1 MRRLERWVRVGGAP
15 VIGILGAMTAE
26 IQQIGELL
34 DDPNTSEAGGREY
47 LTGTVDDQQAVVAIS
62 GFGKVAA
69 ASTVTTMLD
78 LFEPDSI
85 VFTGVAGGLHSKVA
99 RGDVVVAEALVQHD
113 FDASPIVPRFVI
125 PSLQIDRIPT
135 DPILTDRAAASAAM
149 LSGATVHRGLV
160 LSGDHFID
168 SAADRAR
175 LRSLFDDAL
184 AVEMEGAAV
193 AQVCAERKVP
203 FAVIRVISDTADEAA
218 ASDFLEFVADQAA
231 PILATI
237 VAGMVSR

>member
-1 MRRLERWVRVGGAP
+1 M
-15 VIGILGAMTAE
+15 IGILGAMTAE
-26 IQQIGELL
+26 IVQIGDLL
-34 DDPNTSEAGGREY
+34 DDKETSEVGGREY
-47 LTGTVDDQQAVVAIS
+47 FAGTLADQKAVVAIS

-78 LFEPDSI
+78 RFDPDRI
-85 VFTGVAGGLHSKVA
+85 VFTGVAGGLHPKVA
-99 RGDVVVAEALVQHD
+99 RGDIVIAETLVQHD

-125 PSLQIDRIPT
+125 PSLQLDRIPT
-135 DPILTDRAAASAAM
+135 DPTLTDRAAASAAM
-149 LSGATVHRGLV
+149 LSGITVHRGLV

-184 AVEMEGAAV
+184 AVEMEGGAV

-218 ASDFLEFVADQAA
+218 ASDFLEFVEDQAA
-231 PILATI
+231 PMLATI
-237 VAGMVSR
+237 VAGMMSR

>member
-1 MRRLERWVRVGGAP
+1 MV
-15 VIGILGAMTAE
+15 AE
-26 IQQIGELL
+26 VEQIGELL
-34 DDPNTSEAGGREY
+34 EGPSVTEIGGREY
-47 LTGTVDDQQAVVAIS
+47 HTGSLGGHDAVVAIS

-78 LFEPDSI
+78 GFDPEYV
-85 VFTGVAGGLHSKVA
+85 VFTGVAGGLHPKVH

-125 PSLQIDRIPT
+125 PSLQVDRIPT
-135 DPILTDRAAASAAM
+135 DDALTDRAAGAAAST
-149 LSGATVHRGLV
+149 SGRSVHRGLV

-168 SAADRAR
+168 DSGERAR
-175 LRSLFDDAL
+175 LQSLFPDAL

-203 FAVIRVISDTADEAA
+203 FAVIRAISDTADEEAGE
-218 ASDFLEFVADQAA
+218 DFLEFVDREAA
-231 PILATI
+231 PTLAAI
-237 VAGMVSR
+237 VAGMV

>member
-1 MRRLERWVRVGGAP
+1 M
-15 VIGILGAMTAE
+15 IGILGAMVAE
-26 IQQIGELL
+26 VQLIGEML
-34 DDPNTSEAGGREY
+34 DDAGTTEVGGREY
-47 LTGTVDDQQAVVAIS
+47 ARGLLGDEEAVVAIS

-78 LFEPDSI
+78 RYDPEMI
-85 VFTGVAGGLHSKVA
+85 VFTGAAGGLHPKVG
-99 RGDVVVAEALVQHD
+99 RGDVVVAETLVQHD

-135 DPILTDRAAASAAM
+135 DPGLTDRAAAAAASA
-149 LSGATVHRGLV
+149 SGATVHRGLV

-175 LRSLFDDAL
+175 LLSLFPDAL

-203 FAVIRVISDTADEAA
+203 FVVVRAISDTADEEAA
-218 ASDFLEFVADQAA
+218 ADFLEFVEEEAA
-231 PILATI
+231 PLLARI
-237 VAGMVSR
+237 VAAMMEAA